1 MTIGEPIGTVEV
13 KVLTSQTRRTSS
25 AQSVIQLL
33 YVTKEFS
40 PDKNVGDKDW
50 IISLGTKVGELTEQF
65 VLKVRP
71 F

>member
-40 PDKNVGDKDW
+40 PNVGDKGW